1 MSRAVPS
8 VPLPWLGCETGA
20 LEAIGARFFA
30 TGPTVYVVTPTY
42 RRANQAP
49 VLVRLSQTL
58 MLAEARI
65 FWLIVEDAKRPSALV
80 EKILRRTGLAGV
92 HLASR
97 TPSKLRQIKRGKFVA
112 RHMKAIAWLRKNA
125 VLPSVLYFTKEDNSY
140 DHRLFAQIAQVQR
153 VGVLPVALSGAYN
166 VSSPLVSPDGRV
178 VGFHEP
184 PEPER
189 PFPMDLAGFAVNMRL
204 VLSSA
209 SPNISFDS
217 AQVATVFLES
227 LGVTMDDLEPLA
239 SNCTEARI
247 YVCVKPG
254 GLSAPTTAPQTQN
267 TRRDCRKAVSGTER
281 TLVLWEVASGGKLR
295 AWRALTKIRKKDTA
309 HAPPTGG
316 KPASFR

>member
-140 DHRLFAQIAQVQR
+140 DHRLFAQRTQIAQVQR

-239 SNCTEARI
+239 SNCTETTWPLTLAAREDSAHEG
-247 YVCVKPG
+247 VSHSGSPS
-254 GLSAPTTAPQTQN
+254 GLTLAPATADLQQRA
-267 TRRDCRKAVSGTER
+267 RRPVMRP
-281 TLVLWEVASGGKLR
+281 
-295 AWRALTKIRKKDTA
+295 AWKKHEHQKGHEA
-309 HAPPTGG
+309 
-316 KPASFR
+316 